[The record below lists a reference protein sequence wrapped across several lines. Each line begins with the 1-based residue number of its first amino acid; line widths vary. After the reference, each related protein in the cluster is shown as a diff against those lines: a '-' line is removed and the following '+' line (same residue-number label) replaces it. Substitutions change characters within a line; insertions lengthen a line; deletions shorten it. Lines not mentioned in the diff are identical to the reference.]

1 MMARARLIRLALT
14 EAEVAG
20 LLATLAVGWDGAEEV
35 GGDGFEARDLDTAE
49 AKLVRAQAAH
59 ETRQVS

>member
-1 MMARARLIRLALT
+1 MARAKLLRLAFT

-35 GGDGFEARDLDTAE
+35 GGEGFEEKDLDTAE
-49 AKLVRAQAAH
+49 AKLVQALRANQA
-59 ETRQVS
+59 T